1 MNRVATTSPS
11 VAAMHSMTPIIQEI
25 TRRATIVRQA
35 IILADIL
42 AHGTTA
48 STTTLSTM
56 HFSTTSKTLSDII
69 FRFVVPFCRFF
80 DLKGEPRHGS
90 CCLKFLKTLIII
102 PKSPHIE
109 RMHQNLDILDFSLSD
124 KDMEEILPDR
134 AKTKTLEIK

>member
-1 MNRVATTSPS
+1 MSFWNLLCEAALLDLICKFFHLNGARLNRVATTRPS

-25 TRRATIVRQA
+25 TRRTTIVRQA

-90 CCLKFLKTLIII
+90 CCLKFLKTYLQRI
-102 PKSPHIE
+102 
-109 RMHQNLDILDFSLSD
+109 
-124 KDMEEILPDR
+124 
-134 AKTKTLEIK
+134 